1 MHVTIYT
8 DGERPQIHRAGCA
21 DLAKIHETMMMIQTE
36 VDSKADAAMVVWS
49 DLIDEGSMSVDEAV
63 SYCTF
68 KPCTAGLKRA

>member
-1 MHVTIYT
+1 MQVTIYS
-8 DGERPQIHRAGCA
+8 DGERPQIHKTGCA
-21 DLAKIHETMMMIQTE
+21 DLAKLHEQTIETE
-36 VDSKADAAMVVWS
+36 VDSKTDAAMVVWS